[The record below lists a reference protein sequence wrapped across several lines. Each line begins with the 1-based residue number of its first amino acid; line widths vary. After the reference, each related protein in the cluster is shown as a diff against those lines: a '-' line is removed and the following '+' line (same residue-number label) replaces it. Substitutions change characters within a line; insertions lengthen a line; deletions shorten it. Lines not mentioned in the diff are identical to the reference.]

1 MPVCAA
7 LIIAHVDYETEARG
21 LEAFRRADGASSVST
36 LTVAAGIAPDVLQTQ
51 MIASGSTHVCIIG
64 SFDEI
69 PRCELES
76 DRRTLFG
83 DGSPTPPRATPP
95 YIGRL
100 VGSWSVDGRAVTA
113 TSIARDER
121 RARIQHRID
130 QIVARDRSLPSGRWT
145 GRRAIGIAAN
155 EAEVDA
161 PLLAGC
167 RVMAH
172 AFSMLDDDAVDPCD
186 DVRISDGTKTWARRD
201 ATETA
206 IVPSP
211 LPSSDCVFIVGD
223 AESDA
228 VRVLTSQGPARV
240 LTTSLEWDVGCHPI
254 VFAFVHGRAISSL
267 AEATMARPADAGR
280 CGGPC
285 AWCIFEVTLATDY
298 IQAVYTMWGIILS
311 LRDATDARL
320 GAVVYDAVA
329 RTQQQMDIDCI
340 EWAIIGDPCTRLVR
354 APPGSSFEAV
364 PPGTSW
370 CLVEIDGR
378 PSSVCPLECV
388 VHCVS
393 TRAWVLVFFDDR
405 INVEYD
411 TASGISVEATAS
423 DDRQCDHASKSTT
436 LSLLQGAKRLRVS
449 DAPAPELR
457 IDTATGG
464 SMRWTRLHSG
474 NVDGASGCIH
484 VADAHRGST
493 FQLTNLTRDWYVQHD
508 SRVVSW
514 THTEEAP
521 SSLHGVVTA
530 RALAYDIVQVKA
542 TFDAVDR
549 YANASDY
556 QWNEMSISFILNV
569 AMARDVDALSDLE
582 QAVRRFIVQY
592 TGRNASDVRVVVTP
606 FSAVNAQQTTLFI
619 TASWVVKADDR
630 HSTGAS
636 SVLKALTTQ
645 SFGFQTPITVS
656 DVAVTTA
663 HVDTSS
669 DESSPTST
677 SAPLHTVVNL
687 QLKSNLPSSTLFPDY
702 DSIRAWMRTT
712 TSTIASSANVSKSR
726 LQLSVVLTANPYVC
740 ILQILTMDDGALVLA
755 LPILRQV
762 LSNDIVALPMSAKCD
777 IYEVSL
783 LQGRSTRL
791 MQPVGSSAT
800 VLTYT
805 APPDVIYDTY
815 NLLAGFQTWI
825 TRLAA
830 SMMVSPT
837 NVDLRAT
844 ISFETGRIQVQIGT
858 RDTSTS
864 TGGTQQA
871 PDVQTTLNLPASVVL
886 VDQSIVP
893 SGTLPTLTAS
903 VASVSDNVVI
913 INDEVMPL
921 NEWCM
926 CAIVGT
932 SFVKYIDRI
941 LHIYLQGADGRFTLV
956 TERNA
961 SALSTMLY
969 GKAVWMFFV

>member
-21 LEAFRRADGASSVST
+21 LEAFRRADGATSVST
-36 LTVAAGIAPDVLQTQ
+36 LIVTAGMAPDVLQAQ
-51 MIASGSTHVCIIG
+51 MITSGSTHVCIIG

-76 DRRTLFG
+76 DRRTLVG
-83 DGSPTPPRATPP
+83 NGSPTPPRATPP

-100 VGSWSVDGRAVTA
+100 VGSWSVDGRAATA
-113 TSIARDER
+113 TSIVCDER

-155 EAEVDA
+155 EDEVDV
-161 PLLAGC
+161 PLLTGC

-172 AFSMLDDDAVDPCD
+172 AFSMLDDDAVDPRD

-201 ATETA
+201 TTETA

-223 AESDA
+223 ADSDA
-228 VRVLTSQGPARV
+228 VRVLTSQGSARV

-254 VFAFVHGRAISSL
+254 VFAFVHGRAISSF
-267 AEATMARPADAGR
+267 AEATMTRPGGG
-280 CGGPC
+280 GGPC
-285 AWCIFEVTLATDY
+285 AWCIFEVVTLATDY

-320 GAVVYDAVA
+320 GEVVYDAVA

-370 CLVEIDGR
+370 CLVEIDGH

-393 TRAWVLVFFDDR
+393 TRAWVLVFLDDR

-411 TASGISVEATAS
+411 AISGISVEVTAS
-423 DDRQCDHASKSTT
+423 DDQQCDNVSKSTT

-493 FQLTNLTRDWYVQHD
+493 FQLTNLTREWYVQHD

-514 THTEEAP
+514 THTEEAK
-521 SSLHGVVTA
+521 SSAHGVVTA

-549 YANASDY
+549 YANAADY
-556 QWNEMSISFILNV
+556 QWSETSISFILNV
-569 AMARDVDALSDLE
+569 AMARDVDALSNLE
-582 QAVRRFIVQY
+582 QAVRHFIAQY
-592 TGRNASDVRVVVTP
+592 ADRNASDVRVVVTP

-619 TASWVVKADDR
+619 TTSWVVKDDD
-630 HSTGAS
+630 SNSAGS
-636 SVLKALTTQ
+636 SPVLNALTTQ
-645 SFGFQTPITVS
+645 SFGIQTPITVS
-656 DVAVTTA
+656 DIAVTTA
-663 HVDTSS
+663 HVDASS

-677 SAPLHTVVNL
+677 SGLHTVVNL

-702 DSIRAWMRTT
+702 DSIRAWTRTT
-712 TSTIASSANVSKSR
+712 TSAIASSANVSKSR
-726 LQLSVVLTANPYVC
+726 LQLSIVLTANPYIC
-740 ILQILTMDDGALVLA
+740 ILQILTMDDDALVLA
-755 LPILRQV
+755 LPILQQV
-762 LSNDIVALPMSAKCD
+762 LSNNIVSLPVGAKYD

-825 TRLAA
+825 THLAT
-830 SMMVSPT
+830 SMMVSPI

-844 ISFETGRIQVQIGT
+844 ISVDTGRIQVQIGT

-864 TGGTQQA
+864 TGGTPQA